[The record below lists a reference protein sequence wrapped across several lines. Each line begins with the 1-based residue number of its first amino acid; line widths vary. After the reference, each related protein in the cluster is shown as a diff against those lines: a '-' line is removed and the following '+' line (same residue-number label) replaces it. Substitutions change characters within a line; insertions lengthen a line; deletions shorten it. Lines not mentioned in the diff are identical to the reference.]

1 MTIAE
6 LERLIEAK
14 KKIKLREDKERASF
28 DYRLGE
34 LIGRSIARIYSSSA
48 KYPAIEEAYPSLF
61 NSEEL
66 EEEKEKRLAELS
78 ALRFRQFADAFNK
91 KQKNNKEVDKIND

>member
-14 KKIKLREDKERASF
+14 KKIKQRDDCERASF
-28 DYRLGE
+28 DYRLAE

-48 KYPAIEEAYPSLF
+48 KYPAIQEAYPSLF
-61 NSEEL
+61 DSEEL
-66 EEEKEKRLAELS
+66 EEQKQNRLAELS

-91 KQKNNKEVDKIND
+91 NKKNKEVDK